1 MVVDACDI
9 VVAMKTA
16 SISRGGQVS
25 IPAEIRHRWGATR
38 VILLDHGTSLELRPI
53 PVDPIA
59 ALRGSLRSMD
69 MTTDELR
76 AQAREED
83 AEIEARRSER

>member
-1 MVVDACDI
+1 
-9 VVAMKTA
+9 MKTA

-38 VILLDHGTSLELRPI
+38 VILVDHGTSLELRPI
-53 PVDPIA
+53 PADPIA
-59 ALRGSLRSMD
+59 ALRGSLRSME

-83 AEIEARRSER
+83 AEIEARRSGR